1 MDPVVVLLSPPPA
14 DAHRLRARLARL
26 VRHYARTGS
35 PLAARAVVAHLA
47 ALLRSG
53 ALREPEA
60 RCACRR
66 LLAHWRCLA
75 AAQPALPASG

>member
-1 MDPVVVLLSPPPA
+1 MDRPLQLLAPA
-14 DAHRLRARLARL
+14 PDDAPRLRLRLARL

-47 ALLRSG
+47 ALLGSG

-75 AAQPALPASG
+75 AARPALPASR

>member
-1 MDPVVVLLSPPPA
+1 MDPVVALLSPPPA
-14 DAHRLRARLARL
+14 DARRLRARLARL

-35 PLAARAVVAHLA
+35 PLAARAVAAHLA
-47 ALLRSG
+47 ALLHSG
-53 ALREPEA
+53 ALRDPEA

-75 AAQPALPASG
+75 AAPAPASR